1 MAPHIFPFCVF
12 LEDTDAYEMVFNNRY
27 MQYATRALGDLLG
40 WKEMSRLASEEDT
53 HMYIR
58 EVLFHRFLQSAV
70 LGDYCQVET
79 VLYKLEDMK
88 ALFLIKMARLG
99 NGNTPEAKPV
109 PLVDMIVEL
118 GFNDEFGPG
127 SLPPSVLDL
136 DVRPD
141 LPWGEIPPYYLK
153 AVGTESKMGQMPH
166 RSIAPHARDK
176 CAVYPFVASMD
187 MLDCNRDLNTQF
199 VMHLYERSRNP
210 IDPTTR
216 ATCLASKSNTD
227 CLRVVV
233 RWDKVRFNHY
243 GKVLLGDELE
253 IRTAQV
259 EDNEKNIV
267 VVFHALFTTGQNP
280 ECIAHAIVT
289 IMFIS
294 STTKAPMAIP
304 RELNQ
309 EVFAG
314 DA

>member
-27 MQYATRALGDLLG
+27 MQYATRALGDLL
-40 WKEMSRLASEEDT
+40 
-53 HMYIR
+53 
-58 EVLFHRFLQSAV
+58 SAV

-118 GFNDEFGPG
+118 GFNDEF
-127 SLPPSVLDL
+127 
-136 DVRPD
+136 
-141 LPWGEIPPYYLK
+141 
-153 AVGTESKMGQMPH
+153 
-166 RSIAPHARDK
+166 
-176 CAVYPFVASMD
+176 D

-253 IRTAQV
+253 IRTAQ
-259 EDNEKNIV
+259 
-267 VVFHALFTTGQNP
+267 
-280 ECIAHAIVT
+280 
-289 IMFIS
+289 
-294 STTKAPMAIP
+294 
-304 RELNQ
+304 
-309 EVFAG
+309 
-314 DA
+314 